1 MSARVRFARAL
12 GAAADEDREF
22 VESLGRRTAMAS
34 VGTMRHAPERMV
46 RGAFDRLLDLVENQ
60 SHLTLIAEADGVRAG
75 FLLLLDALPDEVT
88 ALPQGFVAYMAIEP
102 HRRREGIG
110 AALLAAAEDEARSRG
125 LPYMALMVTE
135 ENEAARRLY
144 ERGGYRTE
152 RRLLCKTL

>member
-1 MSARVRFARAL
+1 MSACIRIAPRGAQ
-12 GAAADEDREF
+12 GAADREF
-22 VESLGRRTAMAS
+22 VVSLGRRTAMAS
-34 VGTMRHAPERMV
+34 VGTLRPAPPHLV
-46 RGAFDRLLDLVENQ
+46 QGAFERLLDLVENQ
-60 SHLTLIAEADGVRAG
+60 SHLAFIAEVDGARAG

-88 ALPQGFVAYMAIEP
+88 TLPQGFVAYMAIEP
-102 HRRREGIG
+102 GRRREGIG

-135 ENEAARRLY
+135 ENEPARRLY